1 MNRPAITVYVV
12 SHNYGQYLNQA
23 VESVFSQT
31 RTDWELIIID
41 DGSKDDSAKLA
52 ELLRQRDPDRTRV
65 VVHGKA
71 IGLQKS
77 ANEALRLAR
86 GKYIIRLDAD
96 DYFDENALLALG
108 HHLDT
113 HDKTALVYPS
123 YVYVDEEG
131 NQLGVEHRWRL
142 GLDTLVFDQPAHGAC
157 TMVRKRV
164 MKAIGGYDEA
174 HDRQDGQELWLKVV
188 NRYEVAQLSTPLFYY
203 RQHGTSLSSGRTEL
217 LSARARI
224 KRALVERN
232 AGSVAPRILAVVS
245 AKNTYRDMPNIVLNE
260 IAGKPLI
267 AYTLEAALAVPSLDR
282 ILVSTDDQ
290 AVVDYCTANFPAVSA
305 RVRSS
310 ELSAPTIRE
319 VDILRESVGAAEET
333 DFWPDII
340 VHLSVHNP
348 LRHPEQIQKGIDTLL
363 LYDVDS
369 VISVHENQDLYYVHG
384 ERGLEP
390 LNPNMHRKV
399 RVERE
404 ALYEGND
411 LLHVHW
417 RDSLDDVAGFKPKV
431 GHIVVPRWDGF
442 QIKSQQDAWFAE
454 QLIIS
459 RSAAQPLR
467 PRSATN

>member
-203 RQHGTSLSSGRTEL
+203 RQHGTSLSSDRTEL

-290 AVVDYCTANFPAVSA
+290 AAVDYCTANFPAVSA

-319 VDILRESVGAAEET
+319 VDILRESVGATEET
-333 DFWPDII
+333 DFCPDII

>member
-52 ELLRQRDPDRTRV
+52 ELLRQREPHRTRI
-65 VVHGKA
+65 VVHGKPL
-71 IGLQKS
+71 GLQKS

-96 DYFDENALLALG
+96 DYFDENAFLALG
-108 HHLDT
+108 HYLDT
-113 HDKTALVYPS
+113 HDKTVLVYPS
-123 YVYVDEEG
+123 YVYVDADG
-131 NQLGVEHRWRL
+131 LQLGVEHRWRL

-157 TMVRKRV
+157 TMVRRRIL
-164 MKAIGGYDEA
+164 KAIGGYDEA
-174 HDRQDGQELWLKVV
+174 NERQDGHDLWLKVI

-203 RQHGTSLSSGRTEL
+203 RQHGTSLSSDRTAL

-232 AGSVAPRILAVVS
+232 AGSVAPRILAVIS
-245 AKNTYRDMPNIVLNE
+245 AKNSYRDMPNMVLNE
-260 IAGKPLI
+260 IAGNPLI
-267 AYTLEAALAVPSLDR
+267 AYTIEAALAVPSIDR

-305 RVRSS
+305 RVRPS
-310 ELSAPTIRE
+310 ELSGATLRE
-319 VDILRESVGAAEET
+319 IEVLRESVNAAEES

-348 LRHPEQIQKGIDTLL
+348 LRQSEQIQKGIDTLL

-384 ERGLEP
+384 ARGLEP

-411 LLHVHW
+411 LAHVYW
-417 RDSLDDVAGFKPKV
+417 RDSLDEQPGFKPKV

-442 QIKSQQDAWFAE
+442 QIKSQQDAWLAE

-459 RSAAQPLR
+459 RSVSEPLR
-467 PRSATN
+467 PRSWTN

>member
-1 MNRPAITVYVV
+1 MNRPAITVYVI
-12 SHNYGQYLNQA
+12 SHNYGKYINQA

-31 RTDWELIIID
+31 RMDWELIIID

-65 VVHGKA
+65 VVHSKA

-96 DYFDENALLALG
+96 DYLDENAFLALG
-108 HHLDT
+108 HQLDT
-113 HDKTALVYPS
+113 HDKTVLVYPS

-131 NQLGVEHRWRL
+131 HQLGVEHRWRL
-142 GLDTLVFDQPAHGAC
+142 GLDTQVFDQPAHGAC
-157 TMVRKRV
+157 TMVRRRIL
-164 MKAIGGYDEA
+164 KAIGGYDEA
-174 HDRQDGQELWLKVV
+174 HERQDGQELWLKVI

-203 RQHGTSLSSGRTEL
+203 RQHGASLSSDRTEL
-217 LSARARI
+217 LKARALI

-267 AYTLEAALAVPSLDR
+267 SYTIESALAVPSLDR

-290 AVVDYCTANFPAVSA
+290 AVVDYCTANFPLITA
-305 RVRSS
+305 RTRSP
-310 ELSAPTIRE
+310 ELSASSVRE
-319 VDILRESVGAAEET
+319 MDILRDSVDAAEEA

-340 VHLSVHNP
+340 IHLSVHAP
-348 LRHPEQIQKGIDTLL
+348 LRQPEQIQKGIDTLL

-369 VISVHENQDLYYVHG
+369 VISVHENQNLYYVHG

-411 LLHVHW
+411 VLHVHW
-417 RDSLDDVAGFKPKV
+417 RDALDEQVGFKPKV

-442 QIKSQQDAWFAE
+442 QVKSQQDAWLAE
-454 QLIIS
+454 QLILS

-467 PRSATN
+467 PLSWTS